1 MYALAVELTA
11 ACNQKCSY
19 CYNAWREDDGKAM
32 GLPPGEALRARL
44 ERLFDTFAFDHVTLT
59 GGEPFSRSDVWA
71 VLDLLAARG
80 LGVQIISNGGL
91 VTDKV
96 ADALAAHRERLR
108 FVQVTLN
115 GPDAALHE
123 AHVGEG
129 HFERTLAGIRR
140 LRARDLPVV
149 GCVVVT
155 KKNHARVGE
164 TLALFRQLGVESIAL
179 SRFSPAGYAARHA
192 AELLPSVDDATRA
205 LEQAL
210 PWARGDHD
218 GRAMSVQVT
227 MPMPPCAIEV
237 ERFAPIRFGGCP
249 IGTEMQELALGPDGR
264 LRHCTLHEH
273 GLGDGRDVL
282 DGTLD
287 AVAAW
292 RAEGR
297 AYRAALPAFCRG
309 CSHASTCGGGCGAA
323 AHWMY
328 GDARAHPDPL
338 VAQHLDDAY
347 DPARAAKRRLSV
359 VA

>member
-108 FVQVTLN
+108 VVQVTLN

-123 AHVGEG
+123 AHGGEG
-129 HFERTLAGIRR
+129 HSERTLAASAGS
-140 LRARDLPVV
+140 ARGTPVV

-249 IGTEMQELALGPDGR
+249 IGTEMQEPRSPRRPA
-264 LRHCTLHEH
+264 RHCTLHEH
-273 GLGDGRDVL
+273 GWRRARRARRHARRRRGVAPKAGRRRPRSARL
-282 DGTLD
+282 
-287 AVAAW
+287 
-292 RAEGR
+292 
-297 AYRAALPAFCRG
+297 F
-309 CSHASTCGGGCGAA
+309 HAPTCGGGCGAA

-359 VA
+359 LA